1 MRGCEMKKGIKK
13 LSANPVFIEVPKP
26 PSQMTKVE
34 LDAFVDE
41 MVDALLGEESKS
53 KGNDE

>member
-1 MRGCEMKKGIKK
+1 MKKGIKK

-26 PSQMTKVE
+26 PSQMTKME

>member
-1 MRGCEMKKGIKK
+1 MKKVIKK
-13 LSANPVFIEVPKP
+13 PSPNPVFIEVLKP

>member
-26 PSQMTKVE
+26 QSQMTKME